1 MLLVVVGCC
10 SVIVIVVHEVLVGL
24 IVSKPPVCID
34 RVCIGSQYATSVT
47 AHKKYVT

>member
-1 MLLVVVGCC
+1 LLLLLLLLLLLFVSVPVVLFV
-10 SVIVIVVHEVLVGL
+10 L